1 MSEEK
6 WVEYGAEQGDISE
19 EYDNHMLF
27 HTEQLADWSACIRR
41 HQSQVA
47 QGCSGSSV
55 HAASLPHVRFGLEA

>member
-27 HTEQLADWSACIRR
+27 HTEQLADWADMLTVAIRDCT
-41 HQSQVA
+41 
-47 QGCSGSSV
+47 CSPA
-55 HAASLPHVRFGLEA
+55 HPMFMR